1 MTSSV
6 DQFFTNFFH
15 CAPHIFTAPG
25 RINLMGE
32 HVDYNEGVVM
42 PAAVNYSFTFAM
54 AAGQSDKCNVFAHD
68 LQEGLSFSIYDLNP
82 GETWVNYLM
91 GVLDGFMRR
100 GVAVRGVDVV
110 FGGNIPSGAGM
121 SSSAALCCGFAT
133 GLNDLFRA
141 GLSKVELARIA
152 QYAEHEF
159 AGVNCG
165 LMDQYASLLGE
176 KDAFLLLDCRG
187 VTHEVIPFAT
197 AEVEL
202 LLIDSKVKH
211 NLAATAYN
219 QRRARCEESVAALQQ
234 KFPQVRSL
242 RDVEP
247 TMLAAVG
254 DALGPET
261 WRRCRY
267 VVGEMQRVQKAAQ
280 ALRANDL
287 TTVGGLMYQTHEGL
301 RTDYEVSCAEL
312 DFLVALA
319 AADRNHVPGARLMG
333 GGFGGCTIN
342 LVKHSYREAFIEKVR
357 HNYFAQFK
365 KEPDFYSV
373 KLEAGARLIA

>member
-1 MTSSV
+1 MTSSI
-6 DQFFTNFFH
+6 DQFFKNFFH
-15 CAPHIFTAPG
+15 QTPQLFTAPG
-25 RINLMGE
+25 RINLIGE

-68 LQEGLSFSIYDLNP
+68 LPEGLSFSIYDLNP

-100 GVAVRGVDVV
+100 GVTLRGVDVV
-110 FGGNIPSGAGM
+110 FGGNVPSGAGM

-133 GLNDLFRA
+133 GLNHLFAA
-141 GLSKVELARIA
+141 GFGKLELARIA
-152 QYAEHEF
+152 QYAEREF

-165 LMDQYASLLGE
+165 LMDQYASLFGE
-176 KDAFLLLDCRG
+176 ADSFLLLDCR
-187 VTHEVIPFAT
+187 TLQHEPIRFPSGD
-197 AEVEL
+197 VEI

-211 NLAATAYN
+211 TLASTAYN
-219 QRRARCEESVAALQQ
+219 QRRQNCEEGVHVLRQ
-234 KFPQVRSL
+234 KFADVRSL
-242 RDVEP
+242 RDVTP
-247 TMLAAVG
+247 AMLAAVRG
-254 DALGPET
+254 QLSDET
-261 WRRCRY
+261 FLRCSY
-267 VVGEMQRVQKAAQ
+267 VVGEMQRVQKAAT
-280 ALRANDL
+280 ALRTGDL
-287 TTVGGLMYQTHEGL
+287 TATGAWMYETHEGL
-301 RTDYEVSCAEL
+301 SRQYEVSCAEL

-319 AADRNHVPGARLMG
+319 AAEKTWVPGARLMG

-342 LVKHSYREAFIEKVR
+342 LVKRPHRHAFIEKVR

-373 KLEAGARLIA
+373 KLEAGARPIA